1 MQKKKTESSTT
12 NHTTSN
18 TNAKDGNQTIVNVM
32 MPNGYQQPQMVG
44 RTRVQR
50 NWIVALVLSI
60 TLGWLGVDRF
70 YVGHYGLGILKLIT
84 FGGYGIWWL
93 IDIIMF
99 ATKQVQYVDWVQ

>member
-1 MQKKKTESSTT
+1 MKKNEKNSSTT

-18 TNAKDGNQTIVNVM
+18 ADGNQTIVNVM
-32 MPNGYQQPQMVG
+32 MPNGYQQQVSG

-60 TLGWLGVDRF
+60 TLGWLGIDRF
-70 YVGHYGLGILKLIT
+70 YVGHYGLGILKLCT
-84 FGGYGIWWL
+84 WGGLGLWWL